1 MTTIQRVSSAQVHE
15 LQYKP
20 LSVDQLQ
27 ARIRLFSGDQMERPR
42 ALNVGKQTIALPAS
56 DPQQQ
61 AAVASLLSGLTDE
74 QKAALVQTGNQLF
87 QGLASSPAGL
97 TAGSAAP
104 PELKALVTQTIQSYS
119 ETTGEQ
125 NADAA
130 VQGSMY
136 MAVASADAD
145 VYDFAA
151 KLKGNL
157 DEKKAIREEIA
168 DFRDQMADAK
178 YDGPGGTS
186 TFTIKDENGNEKQVT
201 MTKEQAEAH
210 MGNLES
216 KLQTASDMTQEMQM
230 QLQDAMNKQ
239 AQAIQLLSN
248 IMKMFHDTAKAI
260 IGNMRA

>member
-1 MTTIQRVSSAQVHE
+1 MTRIQSVSSAQVHE

-20 LSVDQLQ
+20 LSSAQLQ
-27 ARIRLFSGDQMERPR
+27 ARIRLFSGDQMERPK
-42 ALNVGKQTIALPAS
+42 ALNVGKLTIALPVM

-61 AAVASLLSGLTDE
+61 TSIANLFKNAPAAQQEKMAEAGH
-74 QKAALVQTGNQLF
+74 QLF
-87 QGLASSPAGL
+87 EGLAASSGKL
-97 TAGSAAP
+97 TAGQTAP
-104 PELKALVTQTIQSYS
+104 PELKALVTATIQSYQQ
-119 ETTGEQ
+119 TTGEQ

-151 KLKGNL
+151 QLKANL
-157 DEKKAIREEIA
+157 DEKKSIREEIA
-168 DFRDQMADAK
+168 DFRDQMGDAK

-260 IGNMRA
+260 IGNMRG